1 MRLYW
6 ILPFVLLIAAPV
18 GRTQEVPLE
27 LPKGAKPIPVTRV
40 DMKKALDALKDVTPR
55 LPLPS
60 AEEGVKGVNNGRMR
74 AFYVPEEIRKG
85 GMGGFGGGF
94 GKGRKDGDKDGDKK
108 DGEKTDPTF
117 NTKLFWIVCRV
128 NNCQYCLGHQE
139 SGLASRGVPEET
151 IAALDGDWSEFTD
164 KEKLVFG
171 LTRKL
176 TFQPHLV
183 GSKDL
188 EPLKKYYTDM
198 QIFNLVSSIAGFNA
212 MNRWTDGLAI
222 PQEKSRNFS
231 SKPAAEKYK
240 DKPSQVALLTDSKGC
255 LPASLRRPAVTRAQI
270 DKALEEARGRT
281 PWIALASEDEARK
294 LLPEEAAKG
303 AVPNWVRLFALNKG
317 GSGRVTGQYALNS
330 KGNLDAKMRAQIDWI
345 AAYYDRA
352 WYALGQ
358 AEKRLRDLGESE
370 KSIASLAGPW
380 DGFSEKER
388 AAFSLI
394 RISTA
399 APMAVSDDD
408 FVPLRKHYKEAQVA
422 ELVHRAAAAASFD
435 RITEVMQVPLE
446 K

>member
-1 MRLYW
+1 MA
-6 ILPFVLLIAAPV
+6 VS
-18 GRTQEVPLE
+18 G
-27 LPKGAKPIPVTRV
+27 
-40 DMKKALDALKDVTPR
+40 
-55 LPLPS
+55 
-60 AEEGVKGVNNGRMR
+60 
-74 AFYVPEEIRKG
+74 AFYVPEEIRRG
-85 GMGGFGGGF
+85 GTGSFAGGF
-94 GKGRKDGDKDGDKK
+94 GKGNKDGDNKE
-108 DGEKTDPTF
+108 GEKNDFTF

-139 SGLASRGVPEET
+139 AKLAGKVPEEI

-222 PQEKSRNFS
+222 PQEKYRDF
-231 SKPAAEKYK
+231 SKPAAEKYR

-255 LPASLRRPAVTRAQI
+255 LPASARRPVATRAEI
-270 DKALEEARGRT
+270 VKALEDAGSRK
-281 PWIALASEDEARK
+281 PWIALASEDDARK
-294 LLPEEAAKG
+294 LLPENAAKG

-317 GSGRVTGQYALNS
+317 GAGRVTGQYALNS

-370 KSIASLAGPW
+370 KGIASLAGPW

-394 RISTA
+394 RIFTA

-408 FVPLRKHYKEAQVA
+408 FVPLRKLYTNAQVA